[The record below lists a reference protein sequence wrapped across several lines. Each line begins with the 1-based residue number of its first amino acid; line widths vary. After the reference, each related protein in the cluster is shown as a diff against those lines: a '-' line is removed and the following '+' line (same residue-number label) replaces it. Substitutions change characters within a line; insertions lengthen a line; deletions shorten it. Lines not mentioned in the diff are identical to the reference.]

1 MIYDISNIL
10 ILIMVLMTLLMKIF
24 SLKSMSFYPIIRVI
38 KLFNYLLFFA
48 LTSIIVGSLLSQVV
62 LINNVDTLS
71 DEGSFTQNLMIENF
85 TNNIFVLLGVYFVV
99 GLFCIFLTIHYFR
112 RSKQNNRFKLKT
124 KSLENQ
130 SSEEENDILEYID
143 AHLRTVKKN

>member
-10 ILIMVLMTLLMKIF
+10 LLIMVLMTFLMKIF

-38 KLFNYLLFFA
+38 KLFNFLLFFA

-85 TNNIFVLLGVYFVV
+85 TNNIFVLLGVYFLV
-99 GLFCIFLTIHYFR
+99 GLFCIFLTTHYFR

>member
-1 MIYDISNIL
+1 MNVFLCRANYKNKESFMIYDISNIL

-38 KLFNYLLFFA
+38 KLFNFLLFFA

-85 TNNIFVLLGVYFVV
+85 TNNIFVLFK
-99 GLFCIFLTIHYFR
+99 TIRH
-112 RSKQNNRFKLKT
+112 N
-124 KSLENQ
+124 
-130 SSEEENDILEYID
+130 
-143 AHLRTVKKN
+143 